1 MEYVP
6 QNDGFSFLRNFM
18 PQALTSANIL
28 LELCIH
34 MVFVED
40 LQMKKNS
47 NSKCSLEGAVE
58 VFIG

>member
-1 MEYVP
+1 M
-6 QNDGFSFLRNFM
+6 SL
-18 PQALTSANIL
+18 ALTSANML

-40 LQMKKNS
+40 LQMKNNC

-58 VFIG
+58 VFIGYFSTKHSC